1 MATEVGWDRIL
12 HQSLHLSG
20 VQRDHL
26 GDRLVLVLVK
36 VVDLGEAGGF
46 VSAVVNVHKK
56 SSGSLGDNLVRLALK
71 EGDKLF
77 LLGFRVV
84 GGLALERT
92 FLALDHV

>member
-1 MATEVGWDRIL
+1 MDGVAGNKLSINKISIL
-12 HQSLHLSG
+12 
-20 VQRDHL
+20 VVRYWAPR
-26 GDRLVLVLVK
+26 DRLVLVLVK
-36 VVDLGEAGGF
+36 VVDLGEAGGL
-46 VSAVVNVHKK
+46 VSAVVDVHKK

-92 FLALDHV
+92 FLAFDHV

>member
-26 GDRLVLVLVK
+26 GDRLVLVLIK
-36 VVDLGEAGGF
+36 VVDLGEAGGL
-46 VSAVVNVHKK
+46 VSAVVDVHQK
-56 SSGSLGDNLVRLALK
+56 SAWSFWDNLVRLALK